1 MALEVGEIFHDFK
14 IIKSCD
20 SGGYGKVYLAE
31 DVLERRVALKVVEKQ
46 ASTDSWEREWRGLK
60 TYARNIAFSHPEL
73 VAIYHAGED
82 DNLLYYTMELA
93 DNLSDNPDHYIPST
107 LEKRLQKEG
116 RLENAEVFAIAD
128 HLLNA
133 IESLHSF
140 GLTHRDIKPAN
151 IIYVNGKLKLG
162 DIGLVSDDPDCS
174 MVGTK
179 PFLPPEKSNTENC
192 RLTQEDDFYA
202 LGKTLYTLFT
212 GQSAEKYPALSKEIT
227 LSESN
232 KRLNYF
238 IRKLAAQNPAERISD
253 LSTIRSLLLSARQEI
268 PKAAHKPDDKLK
280 SLINHLYLSKKWDN
294 NDFDNFLRHLS
305 PTQKESLKIK
315 LGLTKDQKF
324 SSVSAEEMEIK
335 KQLLWHYSALF
346 AYPFKSNEVP
356 YHEIVQWIAEK
367 KGVRRRELRVYN
379 TFQLECRIFDK
390 LLMPEERAAAT
401 TSFDKLLEQVSKTTE
416 YLQETDLNRV
426 TQAVIFCYNIK
437 REVIEQYYDEL
448 QEKPKYPDIWKKEPE
463 PTA

>member
-1 MALEVGEIFHDFK
+1 MFLEVGKIFHGFK
-14 IIKSCD
+14 IIERCG
-20 SGGYGKVYLAE
+20 SGGYGEVYLAE
-31 DVLERRVALKVVEKQ
+31 DILERRVALKVVEKQ

-82 DNLLYYTMELA
+82 NDLFYYTMELA
-93 DNLSDNPDHYIPST
+93 DNLSDNPDHYVAST
-107 LEKRLQKEG
+107 LEKQLQKER
-116 RLENAEVFAIAD
+116 RLKNEEVFAIAD

-133 IESLHSF
+133 IETLHSF

-162 DIGLVSDDPDCS
+162 DIGLISDNPDCS

-179 PFLPPEKSNTENC
+179 PFLPPEKSNSPNC

-212 GQSAEKYPALSKEIT
+212 GQSAEKYPAFSNETT
-227 LSESN
+227 LSESS
-232 KRLNYF
+232 KRLNQF
-238 IRKLAAQNPAERISD
+238 IQKLAAQNPKERISD
-253 LSTIRSLLLSARQEI
+253 LSTIRSMLATARQEI
-268 PKAAHKPDDKLK
+268 QKAARKPDTKLK
-280 SLINHLYLSKKWDN
+280 PLINHLHLSKKWDS
-294 NDFDNFLRHLS
+294 NDFDDFLRHLS
-305 PTQKESLKIK
+305 PTQKESLKIA
-315 LGLTKDQKF
+315 LGLAKDQKF
-324 SSVSAEEMEIK
+324 SSVTAEETEIK
-335 KQLLWHYSALF
+335 KQLLWHYSTLF
-346 AYPFKSNEVP
+346 AYPLKSNEVP

-367 KGVRRRELRVYN
+367 KGVRRRERLVYN

-390 LLMPEERAAAT
+390 LLLPEERAAAT
-401 TSFDKLLEQVSKTTE
+401 TSLDKLLGQISKTTE

-426 TQAVIFCYNIK
+426 TQAIILFYNIK

-448 QEKPKYPDIWKKEPE
+448 PEKPKYPGELKRKTEN
-463 PTA
+463 A